1 MARSAG
7 QMPGATGPK
16 MNFGINVK
24 HNKSGKS
31 LQGSINIIVRNGGRV
46 YQIKGNAMT
55 SLR

>member
-1 MARSAG
+1 
-7 QMPGATGPK
+7 MPGATGPK